1 MRIDKFMNA
10 VNITKR
16 RSIAQDM
23 LANKVV
29 SINDKI
35 VKPSKNVEVGDIITI
50 TYLESEKKYEVLQIP
65 QTKSTSKSLQDSF
78 IKDVS

>member
-23 LANKVV
+23 LANKVI
-29 SINDKI
+29 SINDKV
-35 VKPSKNVEVGDIITI
+35 VKPSKNVEIGDIITI
-50 TYLESEKKYEVLQIP
+50 TYLESQKKYLVLQIP
-65 QTKSTSKSLQDSF
+65 HTKSTSKSLQDSY
-78 IKDVS
+78 IKDIT